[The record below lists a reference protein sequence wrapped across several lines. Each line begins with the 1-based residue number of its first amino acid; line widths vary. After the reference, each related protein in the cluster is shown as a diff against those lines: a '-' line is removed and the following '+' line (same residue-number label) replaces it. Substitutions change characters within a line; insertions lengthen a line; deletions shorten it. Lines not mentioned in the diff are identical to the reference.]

1 MEEQDQGAC
10 DQVIALK
17 QFLQGMLLA
26 DQENIFEPALPA
38 PGKGVIRND
47 RLLELMGVPR
57 SEASSSAGCSAYSL
71 DDGQTAPIAP
81 LSIRSPQPHQQNNSC
96 LQGYDCDEDPEDAVN
111 DTDRVD
117 TEEFAS
123 DEDYDVED
131 SPCQEDYF
139 SRKHM
144 NKTSEELLRRS
155 ATFEPDF
162 QTRMKQFLIKNQQ
175 KRERIRQSLAVE
187 EEPTIVP
194 MPRINQRSKSIPR
207 SVSHLMAWNHE
218 KESKLSRMRDAESA
232 KQEAV
237 CVGKPSISRRSVVM
251 FSKRQDDV
259 ALCKVEDRLH
269 LLGLIY
275 QYQQEE
281 RKQADERQ
289 ATSNI
294 QPQLAP
300 HSANAQRRRRFSVHE
315 RLYQLSKRSTAKGN
329 NDRYVSSPAAQRRRG
344 RGTNRESI
352 AHTVQR
358 LHGLS
363 NQYQQKQLRRSEER
377 QRYFENLRSTPKM
390 SARSRKLAA
399 KKKKNPA
406 PKSPLRCGC
415 CGGREDKEGKCGCT
429 VEPRVNQKHAADIYE
444 RQLRWKIANDT
455 RHCQEKQLQ
464 ETLAMTECT
473 FRNPYYQKAW
483 NTIGDPVT
491 RLDRQDG
498 GKDDSAAFF
507 KRSLV
512 WAAKRDRE
520 VAREKKVVQERQ
532 LEECTF
538 KPRLTARAPKYLAD
552 KRRVSNQ
559 QQDEVSATPSS
570 SSQFLDCSTDSS
582 PERCDS
588 VAEELL
594 ARLYSALDLQ
604 ALAGELSPEHNS
616 IGSDANGAHGFPKY
630 TFTDLGAFAGR

>member
-117 TEEFAS
+117 TKEFAS

-232 KQEAV
+232 KQEA
-237 CVGKPSISRRSVVM
+237 
-251 FSKRQDDV
+251 
-259 ALCKVEDRLH
+259 
-269 LLGLIY
+269 
-275 QYQQEE
+275 
-281 RKQADERQ
+281 
-289 ATSNI
+289 
-294 QPQLAP
+294 
-300 HSANAQRRRRFSVHE
+300 
-315 RLYQLSKRSTAKGN
+315 
-329 NDRYVSSPAAQRRRG
+329 
-344 RGTNRESI
+344 
-352 AHTVQR
+352 R

-455 RHCQEKQLQ
+455 RHRQEKQLQ

-507 KRSLV
+507 KRSMV